1 MFNILIPFFA
11 PLTAGIG
18 FLAIRALT
26 GLGIGVVSY
35 SAVGLVLQQLLTLA
49 QGHYNN
55 IPAFALQI
63 AGLSGIGQALGMI
76 AGAITFRATFMLMS
90 KLGVIPK

>member
-1 MFNILIPFFA
+1 MFNLIIPFFA

-18 FLAIRALT
+18 FLAIRA
-26 GLGIGVVSY
+26 IGVVSY
-35 SAVGLVLQQLLTLA
+35 SAVVLVLQQLLTLA

-63 AGLSGIGQALGMI
+63 AWLSGIGQALGMI
-76 AGAITFRATFMLMS
+76 AGAITFRATFILMS